1 MKVAALALF
10 MALVA
15 PTECLSLTTA
25 SPRSPALS
33 IRRRPVF
40 MAEETTP
47 ARAKDEEPTSFT
59 PPPAEKKQDFD
70 LSQYSMTLSIFV
82 SFVLVKSLAYFGIM
96 DVD

>member
-1 MKVAALALF
+1 MKVAALALV

-40 MAEETTP
+40 MAEETP
-47 ARAKDEEPTSFT
+47 ARAKAEEPTSFT
-59 PPPAEKKQDFD
+59 PPPAEQKQEFD